1 MKILLIIPN
10 YGNKQTYFMP
20 LGLLYISSYL
30 KSLGYEV
37 HCLNLNHYPKEKLKE
52 TLCYESFDV
61 IGTGGLFIHISPI
74 RFIIQTARR
83 CSPKSKVILG
93 GAIASADTEFIL
105 NEVKPDYC
113 VIGEG
118 EHTFGYLLEALQ
130 NDSDPR
136 QVTGLAFK
144 ENGLIVQTPPT
155 PLVKDLN
162 TLPYP
167 DYEGFEYEHFLKNF
181 SENKRIGYI
190 ISTRDCTSKCTFC
203 FRIMGGS
210 YRVRSIDNLLGEIRY
225 LINRYNINE
234 LILMDDMFSAH
245 RDRIVEFC
253 RAIKPLNIPWECQFR
268 VTSVDDGLLGIMK
281 DAGCHIVGY
290 GFESGSP
297 KVLKSMKKGIN
308 LQQIER
314 AIRGNIKAKL
324 TLQANFIF
332 GDPVETCETMKETI
346 NFTRKFQNISMGY
359 GFIIPYPGTKLY
371 YKLIREEKLK
381 DRLKFHEDPG
391 HKIYNMTSLSDI
403 DFLYMWRR
411 VKVENYLRKQ
421 KCLGKILKL
430 KKIKKNYYSVNIR
443 CHLCQ
448 GVNEDFLFS
457 HSNCVVCKHCYQR
470 TFIDLTDIRFLRFDK
485 IIYKLYYIYIMR
497 VITLT
502 PQVHRILCPIASLA
516 KMLRN
521 ILKGK

>member
-1 MKILLIIPN
+1 
-10 YGNKQTYFMP
+10 
-20 LGLLYISSYL
+20 
-30 KSLGYEV
+30 
-37 HCLNLNHYPKEKLKE
+37 
-52 TLCYESFDV
+52 
-61 IGTGGLFIHISPI
+61 
-74 RFIIQTARR
+74 
-83 CSPKSKVILG
+83 
-93 GAIASADTEFIL
+93 
-105 NEVKPDYC
+105 
-113 VIGEG
+113 
-118 EHTFGYLLEALQ
+118 
-130 NDSDPR
+130 
-136 QVTGLAFK
+136 
-144 ENGLIVQTPPT
+144 
-155 PLVKDLN
+155 
-162 TLPYP
+162 
-167 DYEGFEYEHFLKNF
+167 
-181 SENKRIGYI
+181 
-190 ISTRDCTSKCTFC
+190 
-203 FRIMGGS
+203 MGGS

-430 KKIKKNYYSVNIR
+430 KKIKKK
-443 CHLCQ
+443 HL
-448 GVNEDFLFS
+448 
-457 HSNCVVCKHCYQR
+457 
-470 TFIDLTDIRFLRFDK
+470 
-485 IIYKLYYIYIMR
+485 
-497 VITLT
+497 VI
-502 PQVHRILCPIASLA
+502 
-516 KMLRN
+516 
-521 ILKGK
+521 